1 MIIKYLF
8 LFLFVSC
15 SLTIFSQ
22 SATIDSIK
30 KDNTQ
35 NIADSLW
42 ETLSGKPD
50 KEKVINLINYGKEF
64 RCTNPRLSIKLFEKA
79 HELSKETDDKMLTS
93 NALNG
98 LAIHQCL
105 KGNNDTAISMIL
117 ESIEYVHQ
125 TIEKYPDSTFLLSR
139 LFSMHNNAGNIYQT
153 MGEFDK
159 SLQMHLS
166 ALSLADTLMQLNPGK
181 TRYIPSYIKALNNTA
196 VIYWNLGKM
205 DKSMTLLEEA
215 LAMGK
220 KYDDPKYIMFT
231 LNNMGLVQIDREE
244 YSQAIETYSE
254 ALELGQKTN
263 DSIGIVSTYNNMG
276 LIMEKLGNK
285 RKALSYYLL
294 SLQIGKR
301 LDYSVSISNACS
313 NLGRLYNELN
323 QPDSALFFTLMGID
337 EAKAS
342 GTKTYLL
349 NNYETIYHVYEK
361 MGRFENAL
369 EFHKN
374 YVAIKDSIFNTEKSR
389 QIAEM
394 EAKYETEKKEKE
406 NRILR
411 QDIEIQQRTTLLL
424 IVSLAALLVVAVLL
438 FYFYR
443 LKNKALKQKTILY
456 EQERKL
462 QELEK
467 SRLEDQL
474 FAGQQINKLQ
484 NEKLEQQNRELS
496 SRILNAINKNEA
508 MNNIIQELEQLKEI
522 GNHDINQCFNKVSHI
537 VKDNINLD
545 KDWDQFKLHF
555 EEVNPGFFYSLR
567 TNCPEL
573 TQHEMKLCAY
583 YRINL
588 SGKEIARIMSVTPA
602 AVLKSRYRLR
612 KKMDIPSEME
622 LPEFMS
628 KF

>member
-1 MIIKYLF
+1 MKKYWLLILVLPLF
-8 LFLFVSC
+8 GFP
-15 SLTIFSQ
+15 Q
-22 SATIDSIK
+22 STTIDGIDQDK
-30 KDNTQ
+30 TQ
-35 NIADSLW
+35 YIADSLW

-50 KEKVINLINYGKEF
+50 KEKVIDLISYGKEF
-64 RCTNPRLSIKLFEKA
+64 RWNNPRLSMKLFEKA
-79 HELSKETDDKMLTS
+79 YELSNETHDKMLMS

-98 LAIHQCL
+98 LAILQCL

-139 LFSMHNNAGNIYQT
+139 LLSMHNNAGNIYQT

-215 LAMGK
+215 LVMGK
-220 KYDDPKYIMFT
+220 KHDDPKYIMFT
-231 LNNMGLVQIDREE
+231 LDNIGLIQIDREE

-254 ALELGQKTN
+254 AFDLGQKTN
-263 DSIGIVSTYNNMG
+263 DSMGIVSIYNNMG
-276 LIMEKLGNK
+276 LIMEKLGNN

-294 SLQIGKR
+294 SLQLGKR

-323 QPDSALFFTLMGID
+323 EPDSALFFALKGID

-342 GTKTYLL
+342 GSKTYLL

-361 MGRFENAL
+361 MGKFEKAL
-369 EFHKN
+369 GFYKKH
-374 YVAIKDSIFNTEKSR
+374 VAVKDSIFNTEKSR

-411 QDIEIQQRTTLLL
+411 QDIEIQQRTTWLLF
-424 IVSLAALLVVAVLL
+424 VSLAAFIVVTVLL

-443 LKNKALKQKTILY
+443 LKNKALKQKTILF

-462 QELEK
+462 HDLEK
-467 SRLEDQL
+467 SRLEDQV

-496 SRILNAINKNEA
+496 SRILHAINKNEA
-508 MNNIIQELEQLKEI
+508 MNNIIHELEQLKAI
-522 GNHDINQCFNKVSHI
+522 GNHDIDECFKKVSHI
-537 VKDNINLD
+537 VKDNISLD

-555 EEVNPGFFYSLR
+555 EEVNPGFFYNLQ
-567 TNCPEL
+567 TNYPDL
-573 TQHEMKLCAY
+573 TQHELRLCAY

-588 SGKEIARIMSVTPA
+588 DTKEIARILSITPA
-602 AVLKSRYRLR
+602 AVQKSRHRLR
-612 KKMDIPSEME
+612 KKMDILSEIE
-622 LPEFMS
+622 LPEFMGR
-628 KF
+628 F